1 MKTAIAILVAA
12 IVALYLYNN
21 QSPRVGQI
29 GKPAAATSHS
39 PTLTVTHDSTQSSQ
53 SQTEAKIPQTSSR
66 IVEPGPSAPRSTS
79 VVVAPMPKL
88 GLKTGPNAQTD
99 LKTGPNA
106 QNAWIAQ
113 STLKTGPN
121 AQTDLTMK
129 RSW

>member
-1 MKTAIAILVAA
+1 MKTALAIVAAA

-29 GKPAAATSHS
+29 GKHEAATSHS
-39 PTLTVTHDSTQSSQ
+39 PTLTVTNGSTQSSQ
-53 SQTEAKIPQTSSR
+53 SKTEAKVPLTSSR
-66 IVEPGPSAPRSTS
+66 IVEPVTSVPRSTS
-79 VVVAPMPKL
+79 IVVAPMPKI

-99 LKTGPNA
+99 LKSGPNA
-106 QNAWIAQ
+106 QNNWSAQ

-121 AQTDLTMK
+121 AQTDLTLK